1 MLKSF
6 ELLAACCVWEIG
18 VGGAESIRVSGDASA
33 AVGKEKREVNSGK
46 EMFGTLIN
54 GLLLSLSSL
63 SDSSESEDGE
73 DEDDGSLLE
82 TGKGSILRRGGDSV
96 LSIE

>member
-6 ELLAACCVWEIG
+6 GSLASWCGWGIG
-18 VGGAESIRVSGDASA
+18 VDGAESIKVSGDASA

-63 SDSSESEDGE
+63 SDSSGSEDGE

-82 TGKGSILRRGGDSV
+82 TGKGSILRRGGYSV
-96 LSIE
+96 LSI